1 MIDFRYHLVSLI
13 SVFLALAVGIAL
25 GAGPLESTIGDTL
38 TGQVDQLRVEKE
50 ELRAE
55 LDAAEADV
63 THAQG
68 AMDAVAPGLLADVLG
83 ERRVA
88 VVQVGQVEP
97 EVVEQVIGRLTQAGA
112 TVSATAQVAEAW
124 TDPERRAFRQSLA
137 ATLVGYLDPAPETD
151 AGTGVELAEALVQG
165 LTGASETDPDVLS
178 EDAQVVLDLLS
189 GEAALVTFAE
199 RVTAPADAIVVLAA
213 PAVPAEVDESP
224 AVETQEPTTEE
235 ADLLAAQV
243 DAGVAIAVAAQ
254 ARSTGAVVATGPV
267 RDPGVVSAL
276 RTGEDTLGTISTVD
290 AVATPIGQVSVPLAL
305 AGRIAGV
312 VGHYGPG
319 TGATAPMPDRVV
331 LPVIVREVTPPEGT
345 TDPNATDPGT
355 TDPNAPDPNA
365 TDPAA
370 PGTDTGQG

>member
-50 ELRAE
+50 DLRAQLE
-55 LDAAEADV
+55 AAEADV
-63 THAQG
+63 THAQS

-83 ERRVA
+83 GRRVA
-88 VVQVGQVEP
+88 VVLVGQVEV
-97 EVVEQVIGRLTQAGA
+97 EVLDQVTGRLTQAGA
-112 TVSATAQVAEAW
+112 TVAATAQVADTW

-137 ATLVGYLDPAPETD
+137 ATLVGYLDPPPDAD

-165 LTGASETDPDVLS
+165 LTGASGADPDALS

-189 GEAALVTFAE
+189 GEAGLVTFTGT
-199 RVTAPADAIVVLAA
+199 VTAPADAIVVLAG
-213 PAVPAEVDESP
+213 PAVPAETDETPAAESP
-224 AVETQEPTTEE
+224 TPTEEE

-243 DAGVAIAVAAQ
+243 DAGVQIAVAAQ
-254 ARSTGAVVATGPV
+254 ARSAGAVVATGPV
-267 RDPGVVSAL
+267 RDVGVVSAL

-305 AGRIAGV
+305 SARIAGV

-319 TGATAPMPDRVV
+319 TGATAPMPDRVA
-331 LPVIVREVTPPEGT
+331 LPAIVREVTPADGATDGATDGT
-345 TDPNATDPGT
+345 TPPGT
-355 TDPNAPDPNA
+355 ET
-365 TDPAA
+365 AA
-370 PGTDTGQG
+370 PGTDAGQG